1 MVVVQTEY
9 SCQHTVALQR
19 IMYKLLPLVSNII
32 VTTK

>member
-1 MVVVQTEY
+1 MGVVQTEY
-9 SCQHTVALQR
+9 SCQHTVALRR